1 MKKIIVVSLF
11 VVVAFAKISFAQNP
25 TPTPTNTGSILISG
39 GTIHVGNGKI
49 IENGFIRIE
58 KNKIVSI
65 GSMTNIRLQ
74 KADKMIDAN
83 GKQIYPGLIAANTT
97 LGLQEIEEA
106 RATRDNV
113 EVGNLN
119 ANIRT
124 IIAYNTDSKIIPT
137 VKSNGILLV
146 QIVPQ
151 GGLVSGLS
159 SVTQLDAWN
168 WEDAV
173 VKMDEGLHINF
184 PSLTI
189 YRGAENNDELNNRWK
204 QQLNEL
210 EQLFNDA
217 KSYAVSEK
225 KENKNLKLEAVV
237 PLLSGIRKAY
247 VHVHTAKEIL
257 LAIVFIQKYKLNG
270 VLVGAEECYLVANEI
285 AAAKIP
291 VILISTHAMP
301 NRNDDDIQQP
311 YKTPASLQKA
321 GVLFCITHK
330 DWSGN
335 QRNLAFQ
342 AGTAAAYGLS
352 KEEAL
357 QSITLNAAKIL
368 GIDNSVGS
376 LEEGKDA
383 TLIICSGDVMD
394 MQQSKVQKAF
404 IGGREVSLYST
415 QKQLY
420 EKYQNKYGV
429 K

>member
-1 MKKIIVVSLF
+1 MKRIIVVSLLIVF
-11 VVVAFAKISFAQNP
+11 VFAKISFAQNP
-25 TPTPTNTGSILISG
+25 TPAPANIGSILISG

-58 KNKIVSI
+58 KNKIVSM
-65 GSMTNIRLQ
+65 GSMTNIRLM
-74 KADKMIDAN
+74 KADRMIDAT
-83 GKQIYPGLIAANTT
+83 GKQIYPGLIAPNTT
-97 LGLQEIEEA
+97 LGLLEIEEA

-119 ANIRT
+119 PNVRS
-124 IIAYNTDSKIIPT
+124 IIAFNTDSKIIPT
-137 VKSNGILLV
+137 VKFNGVLMA

-159 SVTQLDAWN
+159 SVVQLDAWN

-173 VKMDEGLHINF
+173 MLMDGGLHIRF
-184 PSLTI
+184 PSLTV
-189 YRGAENNDELNNRWK
+189 YRGTENNDEINVRWK

-217 KSYAVSEK
+217 KSYAASEK
-225 KENKNLKLEAVV
+225 KENKNLKLDAVV
-237 PLLSGIRKAY
+237 PVLSGIRKAY

-257 LAIVFIQKYKLNG
+257 AAMAFIKKFNLSG
-270 VLVGAEECYLVANEI
+270 VLVDAEESYLVASEI

-291 VILISTHAMP
+291 VILSSTHSMP
-301 NRNDDDIQQP
+301 QRNDDDIQQP
-311 YKTPASLQKA
+311 YKTPTVLQRA
-321 GVLFCITHK
+321 GVLFCLEHK

-335 QRNLAFQ
+335 QRNLAFV
-342 AGTAAAYGLS
+342 AGTAAAYGLQ

-368 GIDNSVGS
+368 GIDNLAGS

-383 TLIICSGDVMD
+383 TLLICSGDLLD
-394 MQQSKVQKAF
+394 MKSNKIETAM
-404 IGGREVSLYST
+404 IGGRIVSLENG
-415 QKQLY
+415 QKHLY
-420 EKYQNKYGV
+420 EKYKKKYGV
-429 K
+429 N